1 MRANRLIVRESVQYL
16 GLPGVLGVGLL
27 VLALAALF
35 SVVLPARK
43 DLERSRMAQ
52 ERRAEQAA
60 RVQAGGGAKP
70 PQTRADQ
77 LKTFYGAFPTEIAAA
92 DALQSIYDAAN
103 QNGVALPHGE
113 YSMAVDHSSR
123 LARYNITLPV
133 LGSYEQI
140 RGFIAAALAAVPALA
155 LEHVDFQ
162 RQKIG
167 DSQLEAKLRMTL
179 FLTRN

>member
-1 MRANRLIVRESVQYL
+1 MRVNRLILAESVQYL

-35 SVVLPARK
+35 SVVMPAQK
-43 DLERSRMAQ
+43 ELERSRTAQ
-52 ERRAEQAA
+52 QRAEQMASA
-60 RVQAGGGAKP
+60 QAGGRSQ

-77 LKTFYGAFPTEIAAA
+77 LKTFFGAFPTEVEAA
-92 DALQSIYDAAN
+92 DALQSIYDAAS

-113 YSMAVDHSSR
+113 YSRAVDDGTP

-133 LGSYEQI
+133 VGSYEQI
-140 RGFIAAALAAVPALA
+140 RGFIAAALAAVPTLA

-167 DSQLEAKLRMTL
+167 DPQLEAKLRLTL

>member
-1 MRANRLIVRESVQYL
+1 MRVNRLVLSESVHYL
-16 GLPGVLGVGLL
+16 GLPGLLGVGLL

-35 SVVLPARK
+35 SLVMPAQKELKRG
-43 DLERSRMAQ
+43 RIAQ
-52 ERRAEQAA
+52 QRAEQTA
-60 RVQAGGGAKP
+60 RVQAGGSAK
-70 PQTRADQ
+70 PQTRAGQ

-92 DALQSIYDAAN
+92 DALQSIYDTAN

-113 YSMAVDHSSR
+113 YSMAVDDGTR
-123 LARYNITLPV
+123 LAHYNITLPV
-133 LGSYEQI
+133 VGSYEQI

-167 DSQLEAKLRMTL
+167 DPQIEAKLRMTL

>member
-1 MRANRLIVRESVQYL
+1 MRVNRLVLVESMHYL
-16 GLPGVLGVGLL
+16 GLPGLLGVGLL

-35 SVVLPARK
+35 SVVMPTQK
-43 DLERSRMAQ
+43 DLERGRIAQ
-52 ERRAEQAA
+52 QRAEQTA
-60 RVQAGGGAKP
+60 RVQAGGGKK

-77 LKTFYGAFPTEIAAA
+77 LKTFYSAFPSEITAA
-92 DALQSIYDAAN
+92 DALQGIYDTAN

-113 YSMAVDHSSR
+113 YSMAVDEGTR

-133 LGSYEQI
+133 VGSYEQI

-167 DSQLEAKLRMTL
+167 DPQLEAKLRLTL